1 MNLKKAYGKV
11 NRREFWKAMQVY
23 EIEKPLGYF
32 GKSMREVGNGNKC
45 IFQEKVLYGIFDL
58 FNVVRKRFKER

>member
-32 GKSMREVGNGNKC
+32 GKSMREVGKLNLLSLSSLKKRWN
-45 IFQEKVLYGIFDL
+45 FLGIW
-58 FNVVRKRFKER
+58 